1 MKKENPIFL
10 NSVSEL
16 HSFLNIKKPT
26 HPLVS
31 VIKLDDLGC
40 MLADDVQLVYNFYTV
55 NLKKNFDGKIKYG
68 QQYYDFDDGT
78 MTFFAPKQSLSI
90 EANSAQ
96 KAEGWMLIFHP
107 EFLQS
112 YPLAKRIKEYGFFS
126 YAANEALH
134 LSDQEEVLIYG
145 IMQNLQQEIE
155 RMIDNF
161 TLDLVISHIDLL
173 LNYCNRF
180 YNRQFITRKRVS
192 SDLLV
197 KFEEYLQNYPQDEK
211 PTVTYFAEKLSISPH
226 YLNDML
232 KNSTGQT
239 TQQHIQ
245 NKLIEKAKELLST
258 TTLSVSEIAYQLGFE
273 YPQSFNK
280 LFKNK
285 IEMSPLEYRQSFN

>member
-1 MKKENPIFL
+1 MKKEGPIFL
-10 NSVSEL
+10 NSISEF

-40 MLADDVQLVYNFYTV
+40 TITEDVQLVYNFYTV

-78 MTFFAPKQSLSI
+78 MSFFAPKQTFYI
-90 EANSAQ
+90 EANSSQ
-96 KAEGWMLIFHP
+96 KAEGWMLVFHP
-107 EFLQS
+107 DFLQS

-126 YAANEALH
+126 YATNEALH
-134 LSDQEEVLIYG
+134 LSDQEENVIYG
-145 IMQNLQQEIE
+145 IMRNLQEEIE
-155 RMIDNF
+155 KMIDNF
-161 TLDLVISHIDLL
+161 TQDLVLSHIDLL

-180 YNRQFITRKRVS
+180 YNRQFITRKKVS
-192 SDLLV
+192 NDLLT
-197 KFEEYLQNYPQDEK
+197 KFEDYLENYTQDEK
-211 PTVTYFAEKLSISPH
+211 PTVAYFAEKLSISSH

-232 KNSTGQT
+232 KNSTGHT

-285 IEMSPLEYRQSFN
+285 TEMSPLEFRQSFN